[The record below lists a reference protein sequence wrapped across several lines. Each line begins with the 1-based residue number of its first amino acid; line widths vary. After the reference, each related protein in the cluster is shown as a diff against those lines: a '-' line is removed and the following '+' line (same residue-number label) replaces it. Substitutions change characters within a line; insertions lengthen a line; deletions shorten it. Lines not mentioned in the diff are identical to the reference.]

1 MRTKEVHRED
11 RVFLSLLR
19 LLALVLLA
27 LLLAVTFQLAKLSW
41 PAVSHF
47 KSAFFTTSDWDPINQ
62 VFGVLPFL
70 YGTLVTSFLALI
82 LACPVSIGVAIF
94 LTEVV
99 PEKIARPIGF
109 LVEMLAAIPSIVYG
123 LWGIF
128 VFAPIIREHL
138 APFCEAHLGFLPIFQ
153 GPSFGVGIMT
163 ASLVLAVMIMPT
175 VAAIAKEL
183 FQTVPNLYRE
193 GALAL
198 GSTRTEMILIS
209 VVRSTRSGLM
219 GAVILGLARA
229 LGETMAVTMLI
240 GNRNAISASLFAP
253 GQTMASLIAN
263 EYAEASEPLH
273 VSSLALV
280 GVTLLVVSFIIHA
293 LARLL
298 VTRGGALNLRK
309 RSRA

>member
-1 MRTKEVHRED
+1 MRIREVHRED
-11 RVFLSLLR
+11 RVFLGILR
-19 LLALVLLA
+19 SLALVLLV
-27 LLLAVTFQLAKLSW
+27 LLLAVTFQLTKLSW
-41 PAVSHF
+41 PALSYF
-47 KSAFFTTSDWDPINQ
+47 KSAFFTRSDWDPINQ

-82 LACPVSIGVAIF
+82 LACPVSIGVALF

-128 VFAPIIREHL
+128 VFAPIIREQL
-138 APFCEAHLGFLPIFQ
+138 APWCENHLGFLTLFQ
-153 GPSFGVGIMT
+153 GPSIGVGILT

-175 VAAIAKEL
+175 VAAISKEL
-183 FQTVPNLYRE
+183 FQTVPQLYRE

-219 GAVILGLARA
+219 GAVVLGLARA

-240 GNRNAISASLFAP
+240 GNRNAIATSLFAP

-280 GVTLLVVSFIIHA
+280 GVTLLIVSFIIHA
-293 LARLL
+293 VARIL
-298 VTRGGALNLRK
+298 VARGGPLIRRK
-309 RSRA
+309 RGAA

>member
-1 MRTKEVHRED
+1 MRTREVHRED
-11 RVFLSLLR
+11 RAFLYVLRSL
-19 LLALVLLA
+19 AFVLL
-27 LLLAVTFQLAKLSW
+27 LLLASVAFQLGHLAW
-41 PAVSHF
+41 PAFSHF
-47 KSAFFTTSDWDPINQ
+47 KAQFFSTSDWDPINQ

-82 LACPVSIGVAIF
+82 LACPVSVGVAIF

-99 PEKIARPIGF
+99 PDRIARPIGF

-128 VFAPIIREHL
+128 VFAPIIREHIAPWCNEHL
-138 APFCEAHLGFLPIFQ
+138 AFLPMFQ
-153 GPSFGVGIMT
+153 GPSIGVGLIT

-175 VAAIAKEL
+175 IAAIAKEL
-183 FQTVPNLYRE
+183 FQTVPQLYRE

-198 GSTRTEMILIS
+198 GATRTEMILIA
-209 VVRSTRSGLM
+209 VIRSTLPGLM
-219 GAVILGLARA
+219 GAVVLGLARA

-240 GNRNAISASLFAP
+240 GNRNAISMSLFAP

-263 EYAEASEPLH
+263 EYAEASETLH
-273 VSSLALV
+273 VSSLALT
-280 GVTLLVVSFIIHA
+280 GVTLLIVSFIIHA

-298 VTRGGALNLRK
+298 VARGGAAFKRK
-309 RSRA
+309 RVKP